1 MKLNDGASVDCWL
14 AGAVGMEHVS
24 LLQCFTASLQNLY
37 KMPYAVTVQ
46 FNVNTEWCKK
56 LHVNILVTYRNIF
69 MPVNRINKAFY
80 LPNYTTREIARR
92 AVMERPEVGLWD

>member
-1 MKLNDGASVDCWL
+1 M
-14 AGAVGMEHVS
+14 AGTVGLGVEHVP

-46 FNVNTEWCKK
+46 FSVNTEWCKK
-56 LHVNILVTYRNIF
+56 LHVTISVTYRNIF

-92 AVMERPEVGLWD
+92 AVMERPDVGLWD